1 MMFVTELEQQLE
13 DRDYR
18 LQRLRIEMLRG
29 WGYSLRSALLLASRV
44 DVDFLMA
51 ERLSALGCPEETALR
66 ILI

>member
-1 MMFVTELEQQLE
+1 MLVSELEQQLD

-29 WGYSLRSALLLASRV
+29 WGYSIRAAILLASQV

-51 ERLSALGCPEETALR
+51 ERLSALGCPEETAIR
-66 ILI
+66 ILT